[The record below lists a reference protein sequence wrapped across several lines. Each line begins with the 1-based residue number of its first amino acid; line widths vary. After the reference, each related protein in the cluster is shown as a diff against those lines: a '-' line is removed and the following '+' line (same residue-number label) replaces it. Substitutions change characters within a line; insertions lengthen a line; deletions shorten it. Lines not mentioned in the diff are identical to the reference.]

1 MFFCS
6 SVRLPKLQVFC
17 GAAALFLC
25 YLILP
30 QSEPP
35 PRSCFPNPKTPI
47 VPRGTHNLFI
57 FKYLLYVFLLFRK
70 ASETSSFLW
79 GGGSFSRYLTFP
91 QSEPPP
97 RPCFPNPKTPIVPRG
112 THNLFIFKCLLCVF
126 LLFRKTS
133 ETSSFLWGG
142 GSFSR
147 YLTFPQFE
155 PPPRPCFP
163 NPKTLIVPRGTH
175 NLFIFKCLL
184 YVFLL
189 FRKASETSSF
199 LWGGGSFSLLLNF
212 SPIRTATPNFQ
223 I

>member
-1 MFFCS
+1 MLRVFLLFRKISETS
-6 SVRLPKLQVFC
+6 S
-17 GAAALFLC
+17 FLWGGGSFSR
-25 YLILP
+25 YLTFP

-35 PRSCFPNPKTPI
+35 PRSCFPNPKTSI

-57 FKYLLYVFLLFRK
+57 FKCLLYVFLLFRK

-97 RPCFPNPKTPIVPRG
+97 RSCFPNPKT
-112 THNLFIFKCLLCVF
+112 
-126 LLFRKTS
+126 S
-133 ETSSFLWGG
+133 
-142 GSFSR
+142 
-147 YLTFPQFE
+147 
-155 PPPRPCFP
+155 
-163 NPKTLIVPRGTH
+163 IVPRGTH